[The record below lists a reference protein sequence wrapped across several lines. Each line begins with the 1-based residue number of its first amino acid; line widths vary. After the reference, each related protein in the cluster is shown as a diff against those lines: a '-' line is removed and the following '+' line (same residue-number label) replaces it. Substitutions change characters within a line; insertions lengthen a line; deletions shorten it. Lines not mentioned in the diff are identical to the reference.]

1 MTIRSLLVLGL
12 LALASLA
19 QAQNPRV
26 LLDTERG
33 PMLLELDS
41 TRAPNTVANFL
52 AYVDA
57 GGYDSTLLQ
66 RAARNFVV
74 QGGRY
79 KENGV
84 ELPQRPAIGSERNN
98 GLSNTLGT
106 IAMALSGNPPNVN
119 SATSDF
125 YINTG
130 NNAAALDPSFTVFG
144 RLVFGFRTL
153 DALNNNPVFVNTDQP
168 IRIPLL
174 KRAVRVAANEFPI
187 LPVHTA
193 TWYDPNNSGKG
204 FLIEVAH
211 AAGADANPLLVV
223 SWYDFFE
230 GRQIWMIGI
239 APFTWGAHQV
249 EVPLQISTGAQ
260 FGPAFNP
267 SQVTSNPAWG
277 RLTVRFTGCD
287 TGSFSY
293 TSIYGNGTIPVKALT
308 SPTTE
313 SCTGG

>member
-1 MTIRSLLVLGL
+1 MTIRLLLALGL

-26 LLDTERG
+26 LLDTDRG

-52 AYVDA
+52 AYVDS
-57 GGYDSTLLQ
+57 GGYNSSLFL
-66 RAARNFVV
+66 RVVRNFVV
-74 QGGRY
+74 QGGRV
-79 KENGV
+79 KEDGSSV
-84 ELPQRPAIGSERNN
+84 PQRAAIASERNN
-98 GLSNTLGT
+98 GLSNTPGT
-106 IAMALSGNPPNVN
+106 IAMALSGNPPNIN

-130 NNAAALDPSFTVFG
+130 NNSATLDANFTVFG
-144 RLVFGFRTL
+144 RVVFGQRTL
-153 DALNNNPVFVNTDQP
+153 NTINNLFVIPGYEQP
-168 IRIPLL
+168 LRIPVI
-174 KRAVRVAANEFPI
+174 KRAVRVASGEFPI

-211 AAGADANPLLVV
+211 AAGTDANPLLVV

-249 EVPLQISTGAQ
+249 EVPLQISSGAQ

-267 SQVTSNPAWG
+267 SQVTSNPNWG

-287 TGSFSY
+287 TGNFSY

>member
-1 MTIRSLLVLGL
+1 MTIRSLLALGL

-26 LLDTERG
+26 LLDTDRG

-41 TRAPNTVANFL
+41 ARAPNTVANFL
-52 AYVDA
+52 AYVDN
-57 GGYDSTLLQ
+57 GGYNSTLFL
-66 RAARNFVV
+66 RVVRDFVV
-74 QGGRY
+74 QGGRF
-79 KENGV
+79 KDDGSEV
-84 ELPQRPAIGSERNN
+84 PQRAPIASERNN
-98 GLSNTLGT
+98 GLSNTAGT

-130 NNAAALDPSFTVFG
+130 NNAAALDANFTVFG
-144 RLVFGFRTL
+144 RLVFGQRTL
-153 DALNNNPVFVNTDQP
+153 STINGLPLIAGSSQP
-168 IRIPLL
+168 FRIPVI
-174 KRAVRVAANEFPI
+174 KRAVRVAAGEFPI

-211 AAGADANPLLVV
+211 AAGTDANPLLVV

-230 GRQIWMIGI
+230 GRQIWLIGI

-267 SQVTSNPAWG
+267 SQITSNPNWG
-277 RLTVRFTGCD
+277 RLTVRFTSCD